1 MSDGLIKMNSEVHG
15 LGNPLLCIHGFG
27 ASLYSWREFVKP
39 GSPLT
44 ANYQVITIDLKG
56 FGKSPRVYGNDYST
70 QAHADLIYEFIQE
83 HDLKNLTLIG
93 NSFGGALSLLVTLM
107 LTDHDPARLK
117 SLILIDAG
125 SYVDLLPTYLKILSW
140 PVIGALAAYLAPSK
154 LAALGVLRKSV
165 YDKKK
170 ITREQIASYAAPL
183 SLPGARHALL
193 QTGAQIIPPDFPQ
206 LAARYKDIKV
216 PTLIIWGGQDNV
228 ISGEAGRRLNRD
240 IPNSEL
246 FVIDKCGH
254 IPQEEKPEE
263 TIPLVLDFLQ
273 SL

>member
-1 MSDGLIKMNSEVHG
+1 
-15 LGNPLLCIHGFG
+15 
-27 ASLYSWREFVKP
+27 
-39 GSPLT
+39 
-44 ANYQVITIDLKG
+44 
-56 FGKSPRVYGNDYST
+56 
-70 QAHADLIYEFIQE
+70 
-83 HDLKNLTLIG
+83 
-93 NSFGGALSLLVTLM
+93 
-107 LTDHDPARLK
+107 
-117 SLILIDAG
+117 LIDAG
-125 SYVDLLPTYLKILSW
+125 SYADLLPTYLKILSW

-154 LAALGVLRKSV
+154 LAAWGVLRQSV

-170 ITREQIASYAAPL
+170 ITKEQIASYAAPL

-193 QTGAQIIPPDFPQ
+193 QTGAQIIPPNFPQ

-228 ISGEAGRRLNRD
+228 ISGEAGRRLKRD
-240 IPNSEL
+240 IPNSKL

-273 SL
+273 NL